1 MGLTGPKC
9 LSKQCLSDVIE
20 LYKIITGKYDSNFSL
35 QLYLRSDT
43 VQASVT
49 RGNYFK
55 LVPQHCKNDLRKHYF
70 TNRVVPIWNS
80 LPNDVVMVDN
90 INLFKKRLD
99 KFWSLKDFVYSYRA
113 QPLEAGSVK

>member
-1 MGLTGPKC
+1 L
-9 LSKQCLSDVIE
+9 
-20 LYKIITGKYDSNFSL
+20 LYYIKSGKYDSYFSS

-49 RGNYFK
+49 KGNNFK
-55 LVPQHCKNDLRKHYF
+55 LVPQHCKYDLRKYYF
-70 TNRVVPIWNS
+70 SNRVVPIWNS
-80 LPNDVVMVDN
+80 FPNDVVMVDN

-99 KFWSLKDFVYSYRA
+99 KFWLLNDFVYSYRA